1 LTLRRSW
8 IWRRLFRRISRILRR
23 ITITL
28 LRRLLR
34 VSLLGRI
41 GRLILSRIRLS
52 LRRIRLSLS
61 RIRLILRRIRLILR
75 RIRLILRRWLH
86 GVNCLGLWLLNW
98 RVERCA

>member
-28 LRRLLR
+28 LRRLMR

-41 GRLILSRIRLS
+41 GRL
-52 LRRIRLSLS
+52 LRR
-61 RIRLILRRIRLILR
+61 RIRLILSRIRLILR